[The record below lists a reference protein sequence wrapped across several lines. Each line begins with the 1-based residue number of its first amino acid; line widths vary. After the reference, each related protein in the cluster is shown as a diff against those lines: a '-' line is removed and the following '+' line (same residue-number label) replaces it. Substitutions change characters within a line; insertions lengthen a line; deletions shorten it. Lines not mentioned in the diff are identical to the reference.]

1 MTQYRLL
8 EDIDERLVKE
18 LEQYHPL
25 VQKILN
31 NRGIVTGVD
40 AELFLSFDARQVHDY
55 SLFKDIKKATQR
67 IVDAIAK
74 NEKIVIYS
82 DYDADGIPG
91 AVIFHD
97 FFKEI
102 LYENVEIYIPHRN
115 KEGFGLNSYALD
127 SFIEDDVRLIVT
139 IDCGIAD
146 CEHVE
151 RAQKNGIDVIITD
164 HHEVGEVIPSA
175 YSIIN
180 PKQHDCQYPEKML
193 CGSAVIFK
201 VVQSLIAH
209 PDIDVREHFDKSL
222 LDMVGIATLSD
233 MVPLQGENRLFAYY
247 GIKMLQQSQ
256 RLGIQMLC
264 EKNRVDQKNLT
275 VTDVVFSITP
285 KINAA
290 SRMDVPHDAFHL
302 LSTKDESR
310 ARDLLAK
317 LEKANNKRRGMVAA
331 MVKEINKR
339 IKDRYDGEAPSVI
352 VTGDIEWMPSLL
364 GLAANNIAEAYHRP
378 VFLWG
383 QGEGDC
389 IKGSCRGI
397 NDISLHDVMTHSSD
411 AFTEYGGHDN
421 AGGFATD
428 HKKIHLLEKSLITSY
443 ETLRQSIK
451 EDVTFLDGL
460 LNGVDF
466 EEDVFTSIHALAP
479 FGTGNKEPLFAVE
492 GSVMKL
498 GQFGKTG
505 NHFELIIKNKNK
517 YIKALAFFKNI
528 ESFTHTPQIGESVVI
543 IGNLER
549 NVWLGRS
556 EIRMKIVDVI
566 QSL

>member
-1 MTQYRLL
+1 MTKYLL
-8 EDIDERLVKE
+8 SDNPAEKTIKE

-25 VQKILN
+25 VQRVLN
-31 NRGIVTGVD
+31 NRGIGTGKQ
-40 AELFLSFDARQVHDY
+40 AELFLSFDARQVHDHA
-55 SLFKDIKKATQR
+55 LFKDMKKATQR
-67 IVDAIAK
+67 IVDAISK

-91 AVIFHD
+91 AVVLHD

-102 LYENVEIYIPHRN
+102 SYENVQIYIPHRN

-127 SFIEDDVRLIVT
+127 SFIESDVRLIIT

-151 RAQKNGIDVIITD
+151 RAQKNGIDVIVTD
-164 HHEVGEVIPSA
+164 HHEVGEVIPPA
-175 YSIIN
+175 YAIIN
-180 PKQHDCQYPEKML
+180 PKQEDCQYPEKML

-209 PDIDVREHFDKSL
+209 PDVEVREHFDKSL

-264 EKNRVDQKNLT
+264 EKGRVDQKNLT
-275 VTDVVFSITP
+275 GTDVVFSITP

-290 SRMDVPHDAFHL
+290 SRMDVPQDAFHL
-302 LSTKDESR
+302 LSTKDEGE
-310 ARDLLAK
+310 ATELLAK

-339 IKDRYDGEAPSVI
+339 MKDRHEGEAPSVI
-352 VTGDIEWMPSLL
+352 VTGDTEWMPSLL
-364 GLAANNIAEAYHRP
+364 GLAANSIAETYHRP

-397 NDISLHDVMTHSSD
+397 NDISLHDVMTRASD
-411 AFTEYGGHDN
+411 VFIEYGGHSN

-428 HKKIHLLEKSLITSY
+428 HKRVHLIEDALINSY
-443 ETLRQSIK
+443 EELRESVK
-451 EDVTFLDGL
+451 EDITELDGL
-460 LNGVDF
+460 LTADDF
-466 EEDVFTSIHALAP
+466 RDEVFMSIHGLAP
-479 FGTGNKEPLFAVE
+479 FGNGNKEPLFAVA
-492 GSVMKL
+492 GSVMKS
-498 GQFGKTG
+498 GSFGKTG
-505 NHFELIIKNKNK
+505 NHFELVIKNAEK
-517 YIKALAFFKNI
+517 YIKTLAFFKNN
-528 ESFTHTPQIGESVVI
+528 ESFAHTPQIGEEVVV

-556 EIRMKIVDVI
+556 EIRMKIVDVV